1 MHKNG
6 DLYVARYDF
15 SETSN
20 KGVISVLN
28 EHGEARNE
36 LTLNECSEI
45 TGLYF
50 SKV

>member
-1 MHKNG
+1 MNRNG

-15 SETSN
+15 SESSN

-28 EHGEARNE
+28 EGGEVRSE
-36 LTLNECSEI
+36 LTLNECAEI